1 MKRIYQ
7 EVIDTI
13 PDYQVFLSPDELDE
27 SSRALAAEFPD
38 TVTLFEVGAT
48 RKGRPLL
55 CLRVGEPRGASGASA
70 GEGIPLPDPQRPAA
84 LLLGVPHPNEPIGA
98 MLIEHLSRCLA
109 ADADLRR
116 ELGYTWYFVKAWDA
130 DSLELNT
137 WLKGPFNLT
146 NYSRNIYRPAFYD
159 QVEWTFPIDYKTLHF
174 DAPLPETRAVMALV
188 DAVRPRFVYSL
199 HNSSFGGVYW
209 YETHRTPEIWE
220 EMRAIVADQGLDLH
234 LGEAEVPYAERW
246 APALYRAL
254 SVRDQYDYLER
265 YGEPGGDPAQAID
278 SGAASFDYACADGQ
292 AVGFI
297 NEIPYFYSE
306 QIGDLTPTGRTKCD
320 VMLERLDEEER
331 DTERIRAAYEPVRH
345 LMGADNGFAH
355 VTEEFLGREV
365 DDSTRAMVRENP
377 EYAQP
382 ATVADEFDN
391 LLVRRLF
398 KARAAAQVAR
408 ACEVELA
415 KLGASPSDVGGDGAD
430 RCAGAVGPAGERPDE
445 HAARCALEA
454 ARDTALAHHGEI
466 CRLLESKID
475 YEVIPI
481 KKLVTVQL
489 ACGLLVADYVRTH
502 DIA

>member
-55 CLRVGEPRGASGASA
+55 CLRIGEPCGASGASA

-98 MLIEHLSRCLA
+98 MLIEHLSRRLA

-174 DAPLPETRAVMALV
+174 DAPLPETRAVMALI
-188 DAVRPRFVYSL
+188 DAVGPRFVYSL

-265 YGEPGGDPAQAID
+265 YGEPGSDPAQAID

-320 VMLERLDEEER
+320 VMLERLDEEEWTPSASAR
-331 DTERIRAAYEPVRH
+331 RTSRFGISWARITALPMSLRSFWGVRSTIPRVRWCGRTPSMPSRPPWRTSSTTCWCAASSRRA
-345 LMGADNGFAH
+345 L
-355 VTEEFLGREV
+355 
-365 DDSTRAMVRENP
+365 
-377 EYAQP
+377 
-382 ATVADEFDN
+382 
-391 LLVRRLF
+391 RLRSH
-398 KARAAAQVAR
+398 ARAR
-408 ACEVELA
+408 LS
-415 KLGASPSDVGGDGAD
+415 SPSWE
-430 RCAGAVGPAGERPDE
+430 RLRRMSAGTAPTGVLALSGPQGSGRTSMRPAVPSRPRATRRSRITGRSAGFLSPRSTTRSYPS
-445 HAARCALEA
+445 R
-454 ARDTALAHHGEI
+454 
-466 CRLLESKID
+466 SS
-475 YEVIPI
+475 
-481 KKLVTVQL
+481 
-489 ACGLLVADYVRTH
+489 
-502 DIA
+502 